1 MSIPLQQMDQIC
13 FELARFLQAVKAVC
27 AKLGG
32 VETLDLAE
40 ALDEFSKTCVKFDW
54 AKGEPHVL

>member
-1 MSIPLQQMDQIC
+1 MDQIC

-54 AKGEPHVL
+54 AKGEQHVM